1 MQLNGISRTSRRR
14 EGVGALLIG
23 TPSRM
28 RLLTPRVSMRSR
40 AHRRG
45 CIRHDYHGRYL
56 TFREPAQAGS
66 NTSSI
71 TEFDSSGRDLSYGQS
86 TSLSVTYSHVPQLK
100 EPLTSGS
107 NVSRRTP
114 EPRNAGPEQS
124 LRSRLALTSTVS
136 SM

>member
-1 MQLNGISRTSRRR
+1 MLSNGISRTCRRR

-23 TPSRM
+23 TPPRM

-45 CIRHDYHGRYL
+45 CIRHDYHGRCL

-66 NTSSI
+66 GTSSI
-71 TEFDSSGRDLSYGQS
+71 TEFDFSGRDLSHGES
-86 TSLSVTYSHVPQLK
+86 TSLSVTYSHMLK
-100 EPLTSGS
+100 LKQPLTSGS

-114 EPRNAGPEQS
+114 GTRNARPEQS
-124 LRSRLALTSTVS
+124 LRSCLALTSTVS